1 MADLIAQ
8 SLKHM
13 MNQDPVLRENITFS
27 SLTDLNSQVD
37 AGVLKAI
44 DLMKS
49 LSSKLIIP
57 QNMIIPRYV
66 SLSLFMLLAQVRFL
80 KRGADL
86 RHEE

>member
-8 SLKHM
+8 SLKHL

-27 SLTDLNSQVD
+27 SLTDLKSQVD
-37 AGVLKAI
+37 SGVQKAI
-44 DLMKS
+44 ELMKG

-66 SLSLFMLLAQVRFL
+66 RLIPFII
-80 KRGADL
+80 
-86 RHEE
+86 